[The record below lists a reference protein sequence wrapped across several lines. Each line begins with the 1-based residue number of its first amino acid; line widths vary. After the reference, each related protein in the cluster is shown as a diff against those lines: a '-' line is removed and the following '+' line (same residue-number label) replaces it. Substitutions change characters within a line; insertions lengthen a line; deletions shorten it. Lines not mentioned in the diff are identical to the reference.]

1 LTYVIATLFVAKGVA
16 TKQANLNNFQ
26 KCYHHLS
33 LQAKSCPRL
42 IQRDE
47 QNPRLLVA
55 FKSIVTYPALN
66 SRDRIVVSTPRCG
79 RGNPG
84 SNPGHGNI
92 QSCHGRELFYLL
104 YDCIAAFLDKF
115 SQLKMCYS

>member
-1 LTYVIATLFVAKGVA
+1 MYVIATLFVAKGVA
-16 TKQANLNNFQ
+16 TKHANLNNFQ
-26 KCYHHLS
+26 KCNHHLS
-33 LQAKSCPRL
+33 LQEKSCPRL

-47 QNPRLLVA
+47 QNPRELVA
-55 FKSIVTYPALN
+55 FKSVVTYPALN

-84 SNPGHGNI
+84 SNPGHGNN
-92 QSCHGRELFYLL
+92 QCCHGRELFYLL
-104 YDCIAAFLDKF
+104 YDCIVAFLVKF